1 MEGTPQPGIS
11 ASAGDFSHFAPLD
24 SSNITFIGDILP
36 GKTIKTTQRI
46 IVNVNT
52 TPGAHSINYSFVYQT
67 EDEQKVVDNQVI
79 TLLVY
84 RLPSLQ
90 VDFSMEPGPIF
101 VNQPNV
107 LPLQVVNLSKQSVVL
122 GNMLVAADDALLE
135 NNTAL
140 VGVIEP
146 GFYFTLDTMI
156 TPFQVGPMEILVS
169 VNFTDDFN
177 QLRTFETTL
186 LIDVVE
192 MDGGDFYPGGDP
204 FSPQDGFE
212 DWEPQAVEETFWQK
226 LLRVLK
232 GLLGLDSGVRTEP
245 VFFEDAMTPSNL
257 P

>member
-1 MEGTPQPGIS
+1 MQAIRCFGEY
-11 ASAGDFSHFAPLD
+11 A
-24 SSNITFIGDILP
+24 
-36 GKTIKTTQRI
+36 
-46 IVNVNT
+46 
-52 TPGAHSINYSFVYQT
+52 
-67 EDEQKVVDNQVI
+67 
-79 TLLVY
+79 
-84 RLPSLQ
+84 
-90 VDFSMEPGPIF
+90 
-101 VNQPNV
+101 
-107 LPLQVVNLSKQSVVL
+107 
-122 GNMLVAADDALLE
+122 VAADDALLE

-140 VGVIEP
+140 VGGLNRASTSP
-146 GFYFTLDTMI
+146 DTMI